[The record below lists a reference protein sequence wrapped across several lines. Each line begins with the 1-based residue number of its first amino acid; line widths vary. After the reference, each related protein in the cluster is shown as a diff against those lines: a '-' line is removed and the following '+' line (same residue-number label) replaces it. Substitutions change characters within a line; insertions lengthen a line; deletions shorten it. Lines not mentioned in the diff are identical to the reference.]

1 MKTLEQLYRV
11 RSKVYQPPPPTSIL
25 LPNVAKSKC
34 LGRGV
39 GIEQAHP
46 SPSICPASG
55 NIKLINLLEGYYF
68 CVHKNVT
75 ILH

>member
-1 MKTLEQLYRV
+1 MLEQVYRV

-25 LPNVAKSKC
+25 LPNVAQSKC
-34 LGRGV
+34 LGL
-39 GIEQAHP
+39 EQAHP
-46 SPSICPASG
+46 SPSICLASG
-55 NIKLINLLEGYYF
+55 NIKLGNLIEGYDF